1 MRKIAIAFLILL
13 VAIAILLLPI
23 QSADEEEARLSYTV
37 GVVLKAMDSE
47 HWLAVRSS
55 MQQAAQEHNIRLI
68 VMTPENEAAYGE
80 QNQIIEDLLQDGIDA
95 LIVSP
100 VNIHHT
106 DQWVAEAKASGIPL
120 LTIDEK
126 LPGIPYVGSDNY
138 RIGQMAANEMAN
150 RLPARADVGILAGSA
165 NQDAH
170 IQRTAGF
177 RDYLREHTDLRLVA
191 VAADETKYRQ
201 ATRESEEMLRQHPA
215 IQGLFVT
222 SAIMTLGAIDALD
235 AANGQRPFVHII
247 GVDTQN
253 DALAA
258 LRLGRIDAMISQDG
272 HETGKLAIDL
282 IAKDLQGE
290 TVQGDHFI
298 QNDVITQGD
307 ADAYQMKED

>member
-1 MRKIAIAFLILL
+1 MHKIAIAFLILL
-13 VAIAILLLPI
+13 VGIAILLLPI
-23 QSADEEEARLSYTV
+23 QRTHEEMRRPAYTV

-55 MQQAAQEHNIRLI
+55 MQQAAREQNIRLI

-80 QNQIIEDLLQDGIDA
+80 QNQIIEDLLQGGIDA

-106 DQWVAEAKASGIPL
+106 AKWVEEANACGIPL

-126 LPGIPYVGSDNY
+126 IPGIPYVGSDNY
-138 RIGQMAANEMAN
+138 RIGQMAAKEMAK
-150 RLPARADVGILAGSA
+150 RLPSRAAVGIVAGSA

-177 RDYLREHTDLRLVA
+177 RDYLKEHTDLRLIA

-201 ATRESEEMLRQHPA
+201 ATLESEEMLRQHPD

-222 SAIMTLGAIDALD
+222 SAIMTLGAIDATD
-235 AANGQRPFVHII
+235 AIDGHQPFVHII

-282 IAKDLQGE
+282 IAKELQGE
-290 TVQGDHFI
+290 SLQGDHFI
-298 QNDVITQGD
+298 QNDVITQQD